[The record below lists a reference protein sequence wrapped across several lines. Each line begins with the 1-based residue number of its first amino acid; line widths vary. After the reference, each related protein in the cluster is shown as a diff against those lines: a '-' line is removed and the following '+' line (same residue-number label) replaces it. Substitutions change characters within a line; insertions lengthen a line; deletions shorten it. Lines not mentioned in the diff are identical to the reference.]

1 MLSQFGKAV
10 LEHDRGASCWELG
23 LVLTTC
29 IPSREEGGRLIEK
42 VESTLYGPLD
52 VC

>member
-1 MLSQFGKAV
+1 MLSQFRKAA
-10 LEHDRGASCWELG
+10 LEYDRGDSCWELG

-29 IPSREEGGRLIEK
+29 IPSREGGRLIET